1 MVLECDG
8 ELAYTTIPWSDFLEL
23 KAVSSDTEDLV
34 NECLKIAG
42 TKAAFMA
49 IELQNHQVKVSFR
62 SRTEAV
68 DVSQVSEQFKGGG
81 HRQAA
86 GATLAG
92 PFADAITRALDAMK
106 TAVVSARTAAP
117 VTDDS

>member
-1 MVLECDG
+1 
-8 ELAYTTIPWSDFLEL
+8 
-23 KAVSSDTEDLV
+23 
-34 NECLKIAG
+34 
-42 TKAAFMA
+42 MA